1 MKNTLTEMIM
11 MMYHVIDDN
20 DDNDNDSDND
30 NDNVDDDDNDN
41 DNDDG
46 WILYLLL
53 HHTFAQLG
61 MFSVHKR

>member
-1 MKNTLTEMIM
+1 
-11 MMYHVIDDN
+11 MYHVIDDN

-46 WILYLLL
+46 WILYYYIIPLPNWVCFL
-53 HHTFAQLG
+53 FIRDNG
-61 MFSVHKR
+61 IY